1 MEGAVNS
8 RLHIVTLS
16 LLLLAWPALAEPAQT
31 VALDLSLAPETDDAG
46 NGGQPCRANP
56 YALYH
61 RGCPDQL
68 NPRPERFGEHLNILD
83 QLLLLVDRYKDVKLE
98 DDIRP
103 NAKLKFTMSLLNL
116 YEQEAKARLEL
127 RIRF

>member
-1 MEGAVNS
+1 MNS
-8 RLHIVTLS
+8 RLHILALT
-16 LLLLAWPALAEPAQT
+16 LLLLAQPALGEPAQT
-31 VALDLSLAPETDDAG
+31 FAWDLSVAPATDDAG
-46 NGGQPCRANP
+46 NGEQPCRDNP

-68 NPRPERFGEHLNILD
+68 NPRPERFAEHLNILD
-83 QLLLLVDRYKDVKLE
+83 QLLLLADRYKDVNLE

-103 NAKLKFTMSLLNL
+103 NAKLKFTMGLLNL